1 MSALARKSQSP
12 QRQPHE
18 KVSVLKD
25 NELTTS
31 EAVADGGKD
40 SKLAEPICKAVSI
53 VAVAEATA
61 AAEIVPPCYMD
72 PALNKSRANSDA
84 CIPDDLKALT
94 SGLFALLD
102 EEEAPSGEGVLDEK
116 ETPSGEAVEKTEKG
130 SNVSEGRV
138 NGQNEQQK
146 KAGEKE
152 AAKDSLAAGNLGM
165 SDNQQRKLQ
174 VKKEK
179 VAQALKSRKES
190 AARVLSKGREQ
201 ASIALQRKKAQ
212 ASVLKQKS
220 VEQAAGLKQKL
231 WQMRGQKQEVE
242 TKIEPEFCIE
252 DEDEESAREHTVDEE
267 SARNMRTGG
276 FVRRPSAGH
285 MALKREQVS
294 MALQR
299 KKQQA
304 AQMKQKLSASAAS
317 GLSRF
322 SRNKG
327 KSKAAASE
335 IEVEVDLGTYGAF

>member
-252 DEDEESAREHTVDEE
+252 DEDEESAR
-267 SARNMRTGG
+267 NMRTGG